1 MSSRGKSAPLQPP
14 HAGSLARRA
23 VAFDPREGLP
33 NVLLKKQGRLLRATL
48 VEPGRGVQVVDP
60 IALNMYDKRSGEGES
75 GLAGA
80 LMSGDTVLFLLSPKD
95 MEDLD
100 VGGHL
105 GDLIQKSTV
114 EVYLPVEFPGKRF
127 SEVVDALL
135 LDQTKVVQALM
146 LDDVDADYGLPDSV
160 EENRWLAVTIAI
172 LSRGLWPDAAALA
185 LAIDLFSSAGMASF
199 ATFADQIDFHQ
210 ADDAEDL
217 KQILRHNKGD
227 NQVFL
232 ACMWVIKQTR
242 HGETSIDDESIEEV
256 SALAKKIGKQ
266 DIINKLSPRIG
277 AEVLRL
283 PFGRDVPFVGGL
295 RLKTFVPDM
304 TAADEDIVVEN
315 A

>member
-1 MSSRGKSAPLQPP
+1 
-14 HAGSLARRA
+14 
-23 VAFDPREGLP
+23 
-33 NVLLKKQGRLLRATL
+33 
-48 VEPGRGVQVVDP
+48 VVDP
-60 IALNMYDKRSGEGES
+60 IALSLYDKRSGEGES

-80 LMSGDTVLFLLSPKD
+80 LSTDMVLFLLSPKE
-95 MEDLD
+95 MEELD

-105 GDLIQKSTV
+105 GDLLQKSTV
-114 EVYLPVEFPGKRF
+114 EVHLPVEFPGKRF
-127 SEVVDALL
+127 AEVVDALL

-199 ATFADQIDFHQ
+199 ANFANQIDFHQ

-217 KQILRHNKGD
+217 KQILRRDKGD

-232 ACMWVIKQTR
+232 ACMWAIKQTR

-266 DIINKLSPRIG
+266 DIINKLSPQIG

-304 TAADEDIVVEN
+304 TAADEDIVAEN